1 MWRNLII
8 VLVLLLGIILASHAV
23 RHGPNLI
30 WAMHP
35 SSGSGVSRIMA
46 IEGDPEEWVSTA
58 NVTVRHISAPHT
70 GWQFRGIAFH
80 YDMEILFW
88 TESSNK
94 RIQGLTLNGSVST
107 RTVFTSTSSEV
118 DGVVVDWI
126 SNNLYFADAKYNWIT
141 LVTLNSTDNFY
152 KKIVNTGLDKPHGI
166 AIYPQKGYLFW
177 SDWGFEPKIETSDL
191 TGNNR
196 RTLVSRDTIHPR
208 GLAVD
213 QSMNKLYWVDSGKD
227 TIERVDFNGNNR
239 KTLAQVQGTNFF
251 GIALYKKYLFVTEQV
266 EGHLRIYDKNS
277 GNKYIDYQLGH
288 RPYGIVMY
296 HEDLQQG
303 DRQQCES
310 LGCEQICINNPP
322 FGASCYCGDGYT
334 LQADQKKC
342 VESEYFPQPA
352 HIYAIGDAICQY
364 PVNLA
369 DMSLVNVTL
378 DKQCFMKS
386 GKGFTALTYDARAK
400 VLYYTANITNSI
412 GTVQL
417 KKGAYTDTVIR
428 GLGDVRGMALDWTTS
443 TLYWTDRQFKHIMVA
458 KTDGRYQKTIIDT
471 RLEEP
476 LGIAVHPERG
486 TMYWTDPG
494 RQVIETSYMNG
505 DKRAELQIF
514 SGVRHPNHLCI
525 DFHKD
530 RLYWSDSEL
539 FQIGSYD
546 LRDGNVKI
554 AYTQQ
559 SAKFFGI
566 SIYQD
571 YIIWTDTDKMNGIHV
586 ADLSTGIKKRGILHP
601 QVGVSADVITYDI
614 SNQPNFTGSCA
625 DAPCDQLCL
634 PNSPSTSFCACGI
647 GFELDDVN
655 MNRCTS
661 QMLSDNFLVVSDSH
675 QRHMYQIGLD
685 DQSVHAVPLSNVY
698 RPIALDYDPIF
709 EKLYWTENMAKL
721 IKGAHLDSQTEFTLQ
736 ILTNAS
742 VIDGIAVDYINRL
755 LFYTDTGLNTITVI
769 SLVRTRLS
777 RTVVSEDLDQPRD
790 IAVHPLDG
798 RIFWTDWGRQPKI
811 EAANMDGSDRR
822 TLVNITENSWP
833 NGIAVDYTDRK
844 IYWVDAK
851 FDKIEVIDMNGEN
864 RKTVI
869 EEPNSHYF
877 GITVLG
883 NYLFVTDWKRNYVS
897 RLIKTGEGSMEQIGP
912 SSFSRLN
919 GIAAY
924 NSDSVLKGRNAC
936 FDHTCDHLCL
946 PKQNFKYTCA
956 CADNYILLGNLCV
969 SSELPRNKTTDA
981 VTDPVTDVTTP
992 AIGAV
997 RGRKG
1002 ANKGLHLGAIAAI
1015 VSVGVLVAIIAT
1027 VASVFL
1033 YRKYKDQFIHHDR
1046 LIEDNQVDS
1055 FYRITFPD
1063 NKDEPIVN
1071 SGIVNPGYKQT
1082 NT

>member
-1 MWRNLII
+1 MSRNYNNIFMF
-8 VLVLLLGIILASHAV
+8 LLGIILTSDAV
-23 RHGPNLI
+23 RHGRNLI

-35 SSGSGVSRIMA
+35 ASGNGVSRIMA
-46 IEGDPEEWVSTA
+46 IEGDPEEWVPTA

-70 GWQFRGIAFH
+70 GWQFRGVAFH

-107 RTVFTSTSSEV
+107 RTVFTSTSNEV

-126 SNNLYFADAKYNWIT
+126 SNNMYFADANYNWIT
-141 LVTLNSTDNFY
+141 LVALNSTDNFY
-152 KKIVNTGLDKPHGI
+152 KKIINTGLDKPHGI

-177 SDWGFEPKIETSDL
+177 SDWGLKPKIETSDL

-196 RTLVSRDTIHPR
+196 RTLVSTDITHPR

-239 KTLAQVQGTNFF
+239 KTLAQVQGSNFF
-251 GIALYKKYLFVTEQV
+251 GIALYKRYLFVTEQQ
-266 EGHLRIYDKNS
+266 EGHLRIYDKHT
-277 GNKYIDYQLGH
+277 GNKYINYQLGH

-296 HEDLQQG
+296 DEELQPG
-303 DRQQCES
+303 DRQECEALS
-310 LGCEQICINNPP
+310 CEQICINNPP

-334 LQADQKKC
+334 LQGDQKTC
-342 VESEYFPQPA
+342 VESEFFIQPA

-378 DKQCFMKS
+378 DKQCFMKN
-386 GKGFTALTYDARAK
+386 GKGFTALTYDASAK
-400 VLYYTANITNSI
+400 ILYYTANMTNSI

-458 KTDGRYQKTIIDT
+458 KTDGRYQKAIIDSG
-471 RLEEP
+471 LVEP
-476 LGIAVHPERG
+476 LGIAVHPKRG

-494 RQVIETSYMNG
+494 RQVIEMSYMNG
-505 DKRAELQIF
+505 DFRAELQIF

-546 LRDGNVKI
+546 LGDGHVTI

-586 ADLSTGIKKRGILHP
+586 ADLNTGTKKRGILHP
-601 QVGVSADVITYDI
+601 QVGVSADLITYDQ
-614 SNQPNFTGSCA
+614 SNQPNFTGSCT
-625 DAPCDQLCL
+625 DSPCDQLCL
-634 PNSPSTSFCACGI
+634 PNSPTTSFCACGT
-647 GFELDDVN
+647 GFELDDGN
-655 MNRCTS
+655 INKCTS
-661 QMLSDNFLVVSDSH
+661 HLLSDNFLVVSDSH
-675 QRHMYQIGLD
+675 QRHMYQVGLD
-685 DQSVHAVPLSNVY
+685 DQSVHAIPLSNMY

-709 EKLYWTENMAKL
+709 EKLYWTDNMAKL

-736 ILTNAS
+736 SLTNAS
-742 VIDGIAVDYINRL
+742 VIDGIAVDYISRL
-755 LFYTDTGLNTITVI
+755 LYYTNTGLDTITVI
-769 SLVRTRLS
+769 SLARTRLS
-777 RTVVSEDLDQPRD
+777 RTIVSEGLEQPRD
-790 IAVHPLDG
+790 IALHPLDG
-798 RIFWTDWGRQPKI
+798 RMFWTDWGSQPKI
-811 EAANMDGSDRR
+811 EAANMDGSDRV
-822 TLVNITENSWP
+822 TLVNLTENSWP
-833 NGIAVDYTDRK
+833 NGIAVDYAGRK

-851 FDKIEVIDMNGEN
+851 YNKIEVVDINGLS
-864 RKTVI
+864 RKTLI
-869 EEPNSHYF
+869 EEPISHYF

-883 NYLFVTDWKRNYVS
+883 DYLYVTDWKRNYIS
-897 RLIKTGEGSMEQIGP
+897 RLLKTGGGSMEQVGP
-912 SSFSRLN
+912 SSFSRVN

-924 NSDSVLKGRNAC
+924 SRDSVLKGKNAC
-936 FDHTCDHLCL
+936 FDNTCDHLCL
-946 PKQNFKYTCA
+946 PKWNFKYTCA
-956 CADNYILLGNLCV
+956 CSDGYVLLGDRCV
-969 SSELPRNKTTDA
+969 SSELPNNTT
-981 VTDPVTDVTTP
+981 TEPVSTPEPDVSSSLRERP
-992 AIGAV
+992 V
-997 RGRKG
+997 PD
-1002 ANKGLHLGAIAAI
+1002 KGLHVGAIAAI
-1015 VSVGVLVAIIAT
+1015 ASVGVIVAVIAT
-1027 VASVFL
+1027 IASIFL
-1033 YRKYKDQFIHHDR
+1033 YRKYKNQFIHHDR
-1046 LIEDNQVDS
+1046 LVEDNQVDS

-1063 NKDEPIVN
+1063 NKDEPMVD
-1071 SGIVNPGYKQT
+1071 SGIVNPGYKQMDR
-1082 NT
+1082 